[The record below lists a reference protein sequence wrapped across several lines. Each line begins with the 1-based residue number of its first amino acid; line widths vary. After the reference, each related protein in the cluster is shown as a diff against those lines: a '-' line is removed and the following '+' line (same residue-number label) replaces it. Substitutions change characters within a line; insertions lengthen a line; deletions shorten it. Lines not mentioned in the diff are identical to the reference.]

1 MRTDYTDKLGSD
13 MTLEFRNSDLSVTE
27 FINSKIASGAFD
39 ITETTFHTIERNNII
54 SYYFVADRNR
64 WYAKF

>member
-1 MRTDYTDKLGSD
+1 MRNDFTDELGD
-13 MTLEFRNSDLSVTE
+13 ITTTEFKESNLSVTE
-27 FINSKIASGAFD
+27 FINSKVASGAFD

-64 WYAKF
+64 WYTKL